1 MSAYAGNKNSK
12 HNDTAQRGNVKFY
25 ENFNLQLMNGMRT
38 MKLLFVTS
46 EICGEWYSYNCI
58 GKRERM
64 TYQDIPS
71 ITSESV
77 DDELL

>member
-1 MSAYAGNKNSK
+1 MSAYAGTKNAK

-46 EICGEWYSYNCI
+46 EICGE
-58 GKRERM
+58 ERAVSCKKQRA
-64 TYQDIPS
+64 YHGNVHRLQHPVIDRFAFY
-71 ITSESV
+71 
-77 DDELL
+77 